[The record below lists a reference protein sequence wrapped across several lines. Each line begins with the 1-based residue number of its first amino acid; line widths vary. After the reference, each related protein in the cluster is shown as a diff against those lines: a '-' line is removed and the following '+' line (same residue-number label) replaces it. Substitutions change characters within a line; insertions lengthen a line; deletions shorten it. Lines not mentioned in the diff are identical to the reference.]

1 MTKQRS
7 PAETYLQ
14 AVRRQLDAPG
24 KDRERLLH
32 RMTGAVSVYA
42 EENPE
47 AGEEELTAVFGT
59 PEKCAAE
66 LLAECDPA
74 RLAAARRRRRRL
86 LAAVIAALLMLLA
99 TLAAAFVYLGRHQL
113 KYVDVYIT
121 EDSPDMGDS
130 GL

>member
-32 RMTGAVSVYA
+32 RLTGAVSVYA

-86 LAAVIAALLMLLA
+86 LAAVIAALLMLIA
-99 TLAAAFVYLGRHQL
+99 AMAAFWYFEAANQIKFVE
-113 KYVDVYIT
+113 VYIT
-121 EDSPDMGDS
+121 EDSPGTGGAGS
-130 GL
+130 